1 MRLAVVS
8 PLKARSEF
16 LKALDNA
23 YGVFEYATELASVST
38 GSGYSNPL
46 GELNRVWNETYMNAS
61 IESIMNGYG
70 DPRREFYFEHCT
82 ATDLKGEYRGIRQ
95 GFCPQSLQHFVE
107 ADGRSVYRCGFDDCR
122 RGVVSSCGGGIAGL
136 DIRGCGRML

>member
-1 MRLAVVS
+1 
-8 PLKARSEF
+8 
-16 LKALDNA
+16 
-23 YGVFEYATELASVST
+23 
-38 GSGYSNPL
+38 
-46 GELNRVWNETYMNAS
+46 MNAS

-95 GFCPQSLQHFVE
+95 GTCFAHNRYNTLSKLTVDQSTDAVLMT
-107 ADGRSVYRCGFDDCR
+107 AR